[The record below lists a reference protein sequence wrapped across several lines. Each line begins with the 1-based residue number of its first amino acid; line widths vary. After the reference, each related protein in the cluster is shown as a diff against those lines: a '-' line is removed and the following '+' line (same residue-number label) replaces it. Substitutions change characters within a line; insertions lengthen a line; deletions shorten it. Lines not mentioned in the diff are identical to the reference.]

1 MIKRFA
7 HLTIVLMLLVGYAM
21 PAQAQNAGT
30 PSGESQI
37 SGQGSLSFGL
47 GIPTG
52 DFNENTNN
60 LAYGGN
66 VYLGAEFPNSPVGVG
81 IDFSIFA
88 FGRSTR
94 NVPFS
99 ETVGGAVRV
108 DVITTNTIVQPHLV
122 LRLQPRD
129 GMVRPYAEGLFG
141 FKYLFTETRVQ
152 DERREDETIASS
164 RNFDDFALS
173 AGGAAG
179 MHIRVAQ
186 GNPNN
191 EENSMRAIYLNLG
204 VQYMWG
210 REAEYLDISDGY
222 DPDNPQIRQ
231 SNTTMIIPMIGV
243 AVQF

>member
-1 MIKRFA
+1 MMHRLTSFLFVIMLIGGSYSSA
-7 HLTIVLMLLVGYAM
+7 H
-21 PAQAQNAGT
+21 AQNQTDASIT
-30 PSGESQI
+30 
-37 SGQGSLSFGL
+37 GQGSLSFGL

-60 LAYGGN
+60 LGYGGN
-66 VYLGAEFPNSPVGVG
+66 VYIGAEFPNSPVGVG
-81 IDFSIFA
+81 LDFSVFA

-129 GMVRPYAEGLFG
+129 GLVRPYAEGLFG
-141 FKYLFTETRVQ
+141 FKYLFTDTRVQ

-179 MHIRVAQ
+179 VHIRVAQ
-186 GNPNN
+186 GNPGSQQ
-191 EENSMRAIYLNLG
+191 NSFRAIYVKLG
-204 VQYMWG
+204 LQYMWG

-222 DPDNPQIRQ
+222 DPDNPQVRQ
-231 SNTTMIIPMIGV
+231 SNTTMLIPMIGV
-243 AVQF
+243 ALQF

>member
-1 MIKRFA
+1 MITRFA
-7 HLTIVLMLLVGYAM
+7 PLTIAITLLVACAM

-30 PSGESQI
+30 PSGETRI
-37 SGQGSLSFGL
+37 TGQGSLSFGL

-52 DFNENTNN
+52 DFNESTNN
-60 LAYGGN
+60 LGYGGN
-66 VYLGAEFPNSPVGVG
+66 VYIGAEFPNSPVGVG
-81 IDFSIFA
+81 IDFSVFA

-122 LRLQPRD
+122 LRFQPRE

-141 FKYLFTETRVQ
+141 FKYLFTDTRVQ

-164 RNFDDFALS
+164 RNFDDFTLS

-179 MHIRVAQ
+179 LHIRVAQ
-186 GNPNN
+186 GNPNQ
-191 EENSMRAIYLNLG
+191 ENSFRAIYLKLG
-204 VQYMWG
+204 LQYMWG

-231 SNTTMIIPMIGV
+231 SNTTMLIPMIGV
-243 AVQF
+243 SFQF